1 MRRPSVGIPAPEENT
16 VPNRPF
22 LQPVAI
28 AGAVA
33 ISASLIGFAALP
45 QTSGPPTQTRA
56 VTLTS
61 GDAEVFLPD
70 LSTFTP
76 TVAEGFPPIEEVLQ
90 GAEEWSLV
98 NSPGEI
104 VDLDGNDTQ
113 TTIGSFVNNDFLES
127 GGDEGGAGMGEP
139 LPYPGSEIDLMS
151 FGGGYESEW
160 ANLIDASGGQ
170 TTTDTL
176 ITPFGNYTIP
186 LGSTPPPPESDVV
199 SVAAA
204 APADGFSNLLSSIE
218 YTTNYGE
225 HWFTLAETAF
235 ADGNY
240 SIGVADE
247 LAGFNNLTTG
257 VGNDVLLNGYAALA
271 GGEGIAGFALDPV
284 ARPADFATG
293 LTEAQG
299 FLSDVQP
306 VFNDALTSFAAGDGF
321 DGLVGISS
329 IATDYSNATDAIILG
344 LFDSLPGVTVSF

>member
-1 MRRPSVGIPAPEENT
+1 MRRLSSVGIPAPEENT

-33 ISASLIGFAALP
+33 ISASLIGFAVVS
-45 QTSGPPTQTRA
+45 QTSTPSTQTRA
-56 VTLTS
+56 VALTA
-61 GDAEVFLPD
+61 GDIEVFLPD
-70 LSTFTP
+70 TTTFEP
-76 TVAEGFPPIEEVLQ
+76 SVAEGFPPFAEVLQ
-90 GAEEWSLV
+90 GTETWKMADPLV
-98 NSPGEI
+98 LLHGT
-104 VDLDGNDTQ
+104 DTQ
-113 TTIGSFVNNDFLES
+113 TTIGSLVNDDYLVSDGFSEVAHTPS
-127 GGDEGGAGMGEP
+127 
-139 LPYPGSEIDLMS
+139 PGSEIDLVN
-151 FGGGYESEW
+151 FGGGFENEY
-160 ANLIDASGGQ
+160 ADLDGGR
-170 TTTDTL
+170 TVTDTL
-176 ITPFGNYTIP
+176 ITPYGDYSFP
-186 LGSTPPPPESDVV
+186 LGSTLTAD
-199 SVAAA
+199 VAAA

-225 HWFTLAETAF
+225 HWFALAETAF
-235 ADGNY
+235 ADSNY
-240 SIGVADE
+240 SVGVADE

-306 VFNDALTSFAAGDGF
+306 LFNDALTSFAAGNGF

-344 LFDSLPGVTVSF
+344 LFDSLPGVMVAF